1 MKLSI
6 ENTLDEGIEAHKA
19 GQIQKAD
26 TLYTNILNSNPMH
39 PDANHNKGVLMASN
53 GKVEEALPFFEKA
66 LKANFRVAQ
75 FWRSY
80 IETLIKLNRFTKAK
94 EVLAQASDLGD
105 IGQGLDELDKWIEQQ
120 TLAVL
125 NKPPNKQQRSSILDT
140 VGVEKA
146 LRLAEK
152 NTKDGRLS
160 EAKKIYEDILNKYPN
175 NK

>member
-66 LKANFRVAQ
+66 LKANSGVNTSSKKFSV
-75 FWRSY
+75 FGVSLNHHTG
-80 IETLIKLNRFTKAK
+80 ETKYNLSDQVTK
-94 EVLAQASDLGD
+94 S
-105 IGQGLDELDKWIEQQ
+105 
-120 TLAVL
+120 
-125 NKPPNKQQRSSILDT
+125 
-140 VGVEKA
+140 
-146 LRLAEK
+146 
-152 NTKDGRLS
+152 
-160 EAKKIYEDILNKYPN
+160 
-175 NK
+175 

>member
-66 LKANFRVAQ
+66 LKANSGVAQ

-80 IETLIKLNRFTKAK
+80 IESLIKLKRITKAK
-94 EVLAQASDLGD
+94 AVLAQAKELGG
-105 IGQGLDELDKWIEQQ
+105 IGEGLDELEKWIEQQ
-120 TLAVL
+120 TLAV
-125 NKPPNKQQRSSILDT
+125 
-140 VGVEKA
+140 
-146 LRLAEK
+146 
-152 NTKDGRLS
+152 
-160 EAKKIYEDILNKYPN
+160 KKIYENSKEPQKNIINFLIGLKSQG
-175 NK
+175 K